1 MLAMTAFR
9 PLQDLQSSMFK
20 EEGMGSTVLA
30 TMYGSVMFSALFIA
44 TPLINLLGMLW
55 CHIWFI
61 VI

>member
-30 TMYGSVMFSALFIA
+30 TVYGSMIFSALFIT
-44 TPLINLLGMLW
+44 TPLINSLGT
-55 CHIWFI
+55 H
-61 VI
+61 

>member
-44 TPLINLLGMLW
+44 TPLINLLGML
-55 CHIWFI
+55 
-61 VI
+61 